1 MYLTIVFMFQI
12 KDTKNTEN
20 TGTMLEFL
28 AGIIDEQKD
37 KRYSEVYGFIEELKH
52 VPKAARG

>member
-1 MYLTIVFMFQI
+1 MFQI